1 CVIYVKSVIVSHGGT
16 IHGRE
21 SEETG
26 RYSVFVVLWNSIHPW
41 VSKRMFRLGNCG
53 FFILHHRLDERGIAY
68 EKHDKGGKAPADQKE
83 AKATFALFFLCFV
96 WHVGFAYGLNHVD
109 IRIWNLPLWW
119 VVSTP
124 GVFIVA

>member
-1 CVIYVKSVIVSHGGT
+1 MKG
-16 IHGRE
+16 E
-21 SEETG
+21 
-26 RYSVFVVLWNSIHPW
+26 
-41 VSKRMFRLGNCG
+41 
-53 FFILHHRLDERGIAY
+53 LHMKNMTKE
-68 EKHDKGGKAPADQKE
+68 EKHQQIKKE

-124 GVFIVA
+124 GVFIVALIGVAYLLNKVFVNFDLEPEVTEDDK